1 MKSEIKKIL
10 FIDDCFENGITALN
24 ADPRIEF
31 FTKFSAV
38 ARPLQEYDVII
49 TDMQMEH
56 SLSGLEV
63 VQEGLKAGRLPY
75 IATGGTYEHGGR
87 FDRVTLLNSNFIRTF
102 DKTTKKEESFWRGAL
117 TFIEEDQAKN
127 TVMNALN
134 QVYSTIG
141 IVPGCTIDMLMKM
154 YTNNYKQV
162 QGEK

>member
-1 MKSEIKKIL
+1 MTREIKKIL

-38 ARPLQEYDVII
+38 ARPLQEYEVII
-49 TDMQMEH
+49 TDMQMEN

-63 VQEGLKAGRLPY
+63 VQEGLKAGKLPY

-87 FDRVTLLNSNFIRTF
+87 FDRVTLLNSNFIMNF
-102 DKTTKKEESFWRGAL
+102 DKTTKKQEEFWRPAL
-117 TFIEEDQAKN
+117 AFIDKEHANN
-127 TVMNALN
+127 TVMKALDK
-134 QVYSTIG
+134 VYSTIG

-154 YTNNYKQV
+154 YGANYKRV
-162 QGEK
+162 LGEK